1 MRGTGGAGTD
11 VCDGAG
17 AGAHW
22 SPASCLLISS
32 SDAYWLTQ
40 GDNLQPSK
48 QQRASMAGPNDLFF
62 GEGGIVIEA
71 DLRLTCCCL
80 RESVFQKAFLS
91 VA

>member
-1 MRGTGGAGTD
+1 MRDTAGAGVD
-11 VCDGAG
+11 VCDG

-22 SPASCLLISS
+22 SPASCLPISS

-71 DLRLTCCCL
+71 DLRLTCCGL
-80 RESVFQKAFLS
+80 RESVFFFPRNHLS